1 VRLTRPSVRTDDRP
15 SLDPGQRA
23 VVDSDAARLL
33 VVGAPGTG
41 KTTLALEL
49 VLTRCAAGLLTP
61 EDVLFLAPTRR
72 GAAEL
77 RDRLTIMLARTT
89 GEPVVRTP
97 SSIAFSILRRRAL
110 LHGEPGPSLIS
121 GPEQD
126 VVLRELL
133 QGHLADD
140 GAPNPWDGLVPPE
153 SLALPAFRGELR
165 DLMMRAAE
173 RGLGPADLDELGVRF
188 GRREWRAAA
197 VAYQEYL
204 DVTALRQSTPD
215 AGARFDPAVVVD
227 EAAQALANWGAEF
240 SESTRPSWQLVVA
253 DDFQE
258 ATAATVR
265 LLHELAD
272 GGAGLVLLADPDS
285 AVQTFRGASP
295 SFVGRAEVAGTGL
308 GELGA
313 TRLVLT
319 RAWRQ
324 TPQLRKVTSRVTE
337 AIPSVGVVAHRQAHA
352 GEPVAGGAV
361 AGEPVAGGAA
371 AGGAV
376 DGAVDVLLARGAAQ
390 QVALVADVLRRAR
403 FSEALPW
410 REMAVVVRSGAQ
422 LEELRRGL
430 VNAGVPVDVSAQELA
445 LREQPAVRPLL
456 VAVRV
461 ALGDQAADAEVVTE
475 LLTSPVGGLD
485 SVGLRRLR
493 RALRAEE
500 LASGGG
506 RASDSLLAEA
516 ITDPARLASLAV
528 PEARAA
534 RAVAGVLAAA
544 RAALDAPGATAATV
558 LWAVWQAAGLGE
570 PWRRAA
576 LAGGGAGAR
585 ADADLDAIVALF
597 RAAEQFTDRLPLASP
612 ASFIEYLSGQDL
624 AGDTLA
630 ASASAGPAVTLATAV
645 GAAGREWDLVV
656 VAGVQEGTWPD
667 LRLRDSLLG
676 AQSLVD
682 VAAGRTAAAPS
693 GSDAAETAAE
703 ARRAVLADE
712 LRAFAVAV
720 SRARRRLVVCAVED
734 ADEHPS
740 PLVRLVAEAAGVE
753 PRLAAVERPF
763 DLRGLVATLRA
774 ELETACSP
782 GGPAAGDGPRL
793 AGGSDRTGTRLAGL
807 LAELARAGVQGADPA
822 EWRGVPERSTEAPL
836 YPDDAL
842 VPVSPSSLETAAVC
856 PLRWM
861 LESSGGRA
869 AGSSAQSLGMLVH
882 DIAERFPAGTLA
894 ELQAELDRLWP
905 ALGMPDTWFGRRQKE
920 RADAM
925 VARLATYYQ
934 EHREP
939 ARTEDVFDL
948 VIDRARLR
956 GRVDRLELQPDGAAR
971 IVDFKTGAAITAAQA
986 AANPQLGAYQLA
998 AEHGAF
1004 DGVTTSAGAVLVY
1017 LGQGA
1022 AAPATR
1028 PQPPL
1033 NADGLG
1039 AAMTEVL
1046 STAVRDMSA
1055 GRFDAR
1061 ENPTCRTC
1069 PVRRS
1074 CPVQPEGQ
1082 QP

>member
-1 VRLTRPSVRTDDRP
+1 MLFTLMEKQRSNSSSLTSRAGRLRCVQPALFTMASSLPKRRTD
-15 SLDPGQRA
+15 
-23 VVDSDAARLL
+23 
-33 VVGAPGTG
+33 
-41 KTTLALEL
+41 
-49 VLTRCAAGLLTP
+49 
-61 EDVLFLAPTRR
+61 
-72 GAAEL
+72 
-77 RDRLTIMLARTT
+77 
-89 GEPVVRTP
+89 
-97 SSIAFSILRRRAL
+97 SSTRAL
-110 LHGEPGPSLIS
+110 TSS
-121 GPEQD
+121 EQD

-173 RGLGPADLDELGVRF
+173 RGLGPADLDDLGVRF

-240 SESTRPSWQLVVA
+240 SESTRPSWQLVVV
-253 DDFQE
+253 DDYQE

-272 GGAGLVLLADPDS
+272 GGARLVLLADPDS

-352 GEPVAGGAV
+352 GEPVAGGAVAGEPV

-493 RALRAEE
+493 RALRVEE
-500 LASGGG
+500 RASGGG

-576 LAGGGAGAR
+576 LAGGGVGAR
-585 ADADLDAIVALF
+585 ADADLDAIVA
-597 RAAEQFTDRLPLASP
+597 
-612 ASFIEYLSGQDL
+612 
-624 AGDTLA
+624 
-630 ASASAGPAVTLATAV
+630 
-645 GAAGREWDLVV
+645 
-656 VAGVQEGTWPD
+656 
-667 LRLRDSLLG
+667 
-676 AQSLVD
+676 
-682 VAAGRTAAAPS
+682 
-693 GSDAAETAAE
+693 
-703 ARRAVLADE
+703 
-712 LRAFAVAV
+712 
-720 SRARRRLVVCAVED
+720 
-734 ADEHPS
+734 
-740 PLVRLVAEAAGVE
+740 
-753 PRLAAVERPF
+753 
-763 DLRGLVATLRA
+763 
-774 ELETACSP
+774 
-782 GGPAAGDGPRL
+782 
-793 AGGSDRTGTRLAGL
+793 
-807 LAELARAGVQGADPA
+807 
-822 EWRGVPERSTEAPL
+822 
-836 YPDDAL
+836 
-842 VPVSPSSLETAAVC
+842 
-856 PLRWM
+856 
-861 LESSGGRA
+861 
-869 AGSSAQSLGMLVH
+869 
-882 DIAERFPAGTLA
+882 
-894 ELQAELDRLWP
+894 
-905 ALGMPDTWFGRRQKE
+905 
-920 RADAM
+920 
-925 VARLATYYQ
+925 
-934 EHREP
+934 
-939 ARTEDVFDL
+939 
-948 VIDRARLR
+948 
-956 GRVDRLELQPDGAAR
+956 
-971 IVDFKTGAAITAAQA
+971 
-986 AANPQLGAYQLA
+986 
-998 AEHGAF
+998 
-1004 DGVTTSAGAVLVY
+1004 
-1017 LGQGA
+1017 
-1022 AAPATR
+1022 
-1028 PQPPL
+1028 
-1033 NADGLG
+1033 
-1039 AAMTEVL
+1039 
-1046 STAVRDMSA
+1046 
-1055 GRFDAR
+1055 
-1061 ENPTCRTC
+1061 
-1069 PVRRS
+1069 
-1074 CPVQPEGQ
+1074 
-1082 QP
+1082 

>member
-1 VRLTRPSVRTDDRP
+1 VSTPRTVEPRPGVRLTRPSVRIDDLP
-15 SLDPGQRA
+15 SLDPDQRA
-23 VVDSDAARLL
+23 VVDSGAARLL

-41 KTTLALEL
+41 KTTVALEL
-49 VLTRCAAGLLTP
+49 VRDRCAAGLLAP
-61 EDVLFLAPTRR
+61 EDVLVLAPTRR

-110 LHGEPGPSLIS
+110 LNGEPGPSLIS

-227 EAAQALANWGAEF
+227 EAAHALAAWGAEL
-240 SESTRPSWQLVVA
+240 SESTRPSWQLVVV
-253 DDFQE
+253 DDYQE

-272 GGAGLVLLADPDS
+272 GGARLVLLADPDS

-295 SFVGRAEVAGTGL
+295 SFVGRAEVAGAGL

-319 RAWRQ
+319 RTWRQ
-324 TPQLRKVTSRVTE
+324 TPQLRTVTARVTD
-337 AIPSVGVVAHRQAHA
+337 AIPSVGVVAHRLAHA
-352 GEPVAGGAV
+352 GEAV
-361 AGEPVAGGAA
+361 AG
-371 AGGAV
+371 
-376 DGAVDVLLARGAAQ
+376 GAVDVLLARGAAQ

-403 FSEALPW
+403 FSEAVPW

-445 LREQPAVRPLL
+445 LREQPAIRPLL

-506 RASDSLLAEA
+506 RSSDALLTEA

-528 PEARAA
+528 PQARAA
-534 RAVAGVLAAA
+534 RAVAGVLVAA
-544 RAALDAPGATAATV
+544 RAALDAPGASAAAV
-558 LWAVWQAAGLGE
+558 LWAVWQATGLGE

-576 LAGGGAGAR
+576 LAGGSAGAR

-630 ASASAGPAVTLATAV
+630 ASASAGPAVTLATAA
-645 GAAGREWDLVV
+645 GAAGREWHLVV

-676 AQSLVD
+676 AQYLVD
-682 VAAGRTAAAPS
+682 VVAGRTVAAAAE
-693 GSDAAETAAE
+693 SDAAETAAE

-712 LRAFAVAV
+712 VRAFAVAV
-720 SRARRRLVVCAVED
+720 SRARRRLVVCAVDD

-763 DLRGLVATLRA
+763 DLRGLVAALRA
-774 ELETACSP
+774 ELETACAP
-782 GGPAAGDGPRL
+782 DAPAAGGGPQL
-793 AGGSDRTGTRLAGL
+793 AGGSDRTGPRLAGL

-822 EWRGVPERSTEAPL
+822 EWRGVPECSTDAPL

-861 LESSGGRA
+861 LESSGGRP
-869 AGSSAQSLGMLVH
+869 AGSSAQSLGMLLH
-882 DIAERFPAGTLA
+882 DIAEHFPAGTLA

-925 VARLATYYQ
+925 VERLASYYR
-934 EHREP
+934 EHPEP

-956 GRVDRLELQPDGAAR
+956 GRVDRLELEADGAAR
-971 IVDFKTGAAITAAQA
+971 VVDFKTGAAITAAEA

-1022 AAPATR
+1022 TAPLTR

-1033 NADGLG
+1033 SEDGLG
-1039 AAMTEVL
+1039 AEMIELL
-1046 STAVRDMSA
+1046 SGAVRDMSA
-1055 GRFDAR
+1055 ARFDAR

>member
-1 VRLTRPSVRTDDRP
+1 MRLTGPTVRLDARPI
-15 SLDPGQRA
+15 LDPDQRA
-23 VVDSDAARLL
+23 VLDRDDARLI

-41 KTTLALEL
+41 KTTVALEL
-49 VLTRCAAGLLTP
+49 VLDRCTAGGLAP
-61 EDVLFLAPTRR
+61 EDVLVLAPTRR

-77 RDRLTIMLARTT
+77 RDRLSTMLARTT
-89 GEPVVRTP
+89 SEPVVRTAA
-97 SSIAFSILRRRAL
+97 SIAFSILRRRAL
-110 LHGEPGPSLIS
+110 LNGEPVPSLVS

-133 QGHLADD
+133 QGRLADD
-140 GAPNPWDGLVPPE
+140 AGPNPWDGLVPPE

-173 RGLGPADLDELGVRF
+173 RGLGPVDLDELGVRF

-197 VAYQEYL
+197 VVYQEYL

-227 EAAQALANWGAEF
+227 EGAHALATWGTEL
-240 SESTRPSWQLVVA
+240 SEATRPRWKLVVV
-253 DDFQE
+253 DDYQE
-258 ATAATVR
+258 TTAATVR

-272 GGAGLVLLADPDS
+272 GGARLVLLADPDS

-295 SFVGRAEVAGTGL
+295 WFVGRAEVTGRGP
-308 GELGA
+308 GEFGA
-313 TRLVLT
+313 TRLVLA

-324 TPQLRKVTSRVTE
+324 TPQLRAVTARVTA
-337 AIPSVGVVAHRQAHA
+337 AIPSVGVVAHRLARA
-352 GEPVAGGAV
+352 AEP
-361 AGEPVAGGAA
+361 AA
-371 AGGAV
+371 AGGA
-376 DGAVDVLLARGAAQ
+376 GADAAAGGSVDVLLARGAAQ
-390 QVALVADVLRRAR
+390 QVALVADILRRAR
-403 FSEALPW
+403 FSEAVPW
-410 REMAVVVRSGAQ
+410 REMAVVVRSGSQ

-430 VNAGVPVDVSAQELA
+430 LNAGVPVDVSAQELA

-456 VAVRV
+456 AAVRLAV
-461 ALGDQAADAEVVTE
+461 GDQAVDPEVVTE
-475 LLTSPVGGLD
+475 LLTSPLGGLD

-500 LASGGG
+500 LAAGGG
-506 RASDSLLAEA
+506 RSSDALLREA
-516 ITDPARLASLAV
+516 IADPAWLASLAV

-534 RAVAGVLAAA
+534 RTVAAVLATA
-544 RAALDAPGATAATV
+544 RAALDVAGATAASV
-558 LWAVWQAAGLGE
+558 LWSVWQATGLAE

-576 LAGGGAGAR
+576 LAGGTAGAR

-597 RAAEQFTDRLPLASP
+597 RAAEQFTGRLPLASP

-630 ASASAGPAVTLATAV
+630 ASASAGPAVTLATSA

-676 AQSLVD
+676 AQVLVD
-682 VAAGRTAAAPS
+682 VAAGRIVAAP
-693 GSDAAETAAE
+693 GEAAAAETAAE
-703 ARRAVLADE
+703 ARRTVLADE
-712 LRAFAVAV
+712 IRSFAVAV
-720 SRARRRLVVCAVED
+720 SRARRRLVVCAVDD

-740 PLVRLVAEAAGVE
+740 PLVRLAAEAAGVE
-753 PRLAAVERPF
+753 PRQAAVERPF
-763 DLRGLVATLRA
+763 DLRGLVAAVRA
-774 ELETACSP
+774 ELETACAP
-782 GGPAAGDGPRL
+782 DRPAAGDGLPI
-793 AGGSDRTGTRLAGL
+793 AGV

-822 EWRGVPERSTEAPL
+822 EWRGVAARSTAVPL
-836 YPDDAL
+836 HPDDSI
-842 VPVSPSSLETAAVC
+842 VPVSPSSLETAAIC

-861 LESSGGRA
+861 VESAGGRA
-869 AGSSAQSLGMLVH
+869 ASSSAQSLGMLLH
-882 DIAERFPAGTLA
+882 DIAERFPTGSHP

-905 ALGMPDTWFGRRQKE
+905 ALGTPDTWFGRREKQ

-925 VARLATYYQ
+925 VARLAAYYQ
-934 EHREP
+934 EHPAP

-956 GRVDRLELQPDGAAR
+956 GRVDRLELDVAGSAR
-971 IVDFKTGAAITAAQA
+971 IVDFKTGQPIATADAVV
-986 AANPQLGAYQLA
+986 NPQLGAYQLA

-1004 DGVTTSAGAVLVY
+1004 DGVTTSAGAALVY
-1017 LGQGA
+1017 LGHGA
-1022 AAPATR
+1022 TTPTAR
-1028 PQPPL
+1028 PQPAL
-1033 NADGLG
+1033 SDGGLG
-1039 AAMTEVL
+1039 EKMTEL
-1046 STAVRDMSA
+1046 LATAVRDMSA
-1055 GRFDAR
+1055 AQFDAR
-1061 ENPTCRTC
+1061 ENPTCRSC

-1074 CPVQPEGQ
+1074 CPLQPEGQ